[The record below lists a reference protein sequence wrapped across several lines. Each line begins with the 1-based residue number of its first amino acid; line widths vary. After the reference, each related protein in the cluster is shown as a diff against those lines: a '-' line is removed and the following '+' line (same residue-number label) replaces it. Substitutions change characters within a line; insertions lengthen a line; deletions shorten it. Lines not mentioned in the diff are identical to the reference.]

1 MTKGEY
7 LKMKRKLSLLLAL
20 VLALA
25 LFMTA
30 CGGSKDT
37 ATNEPE
43 ETEQPTETGEGDEE
57 TLEPPAEP
65 MGQLIIGNTTEMSGE
80 WLPYFQNIA
89 SDYDIWN
96 FINGYS
102 TVAITFDGEY
112 VVDTTVVK
120 DYKVTENEDGSKTYT
135 WTIVDNLVYDDGTPI
150 TAKDYV
156 ASALL
161 WSSQLLG
168 EMGGSNSYGLY
179 WKGWSEFSKGQT
191 NVFAG
196 VNLIDDYTFAVT
208 IDASNLPYFYE
219 LPMVSVGPTKLSYW
233 LDETVDIAD
242 DGEGCYFTVDINAKN
257 PDGSLVYA
265 EKISAAKSNPFYPA
279 SGPYVVKS
287 FDATTKT
294 AVLEVNDKY
303 VGDYTGQKPKIKTI
317 IYKLVNQST
326 QFDEL
331 ATGSVDLLPENGS
344 GDDINAGLDL
354 VEQGG
359 FSYSTHPRSGY
370 GKIHFA
376 CDFGPTAD
384 VEVRQAI
391 AHLLDR
397 NEFAK
402 SFTGGFGSVVNG
414 PYGEAMWFYQE
425 TKAELNQ
432 KVNQYPYDLNKAIEL
447 LESAGWTLNANG
459 EPYKEGDGVRYK
471 RTEDGKLMPL
481 IIEWASTENNQV
493 SDLLVV
499 KLQQNPDLAKAG
511 IQINQTT
518 MTFPELIN
526 WMYRD
531 KSQGAEYAVPTY
543 HMFNLATNYT
553 PWYDLSTEY
562 VTDPDM
568 VAAGYNTNYI
578 FDEELER
585 LSKEMVLVDPNDR
598 EGFKRKFVDFIVRW
612 NYLLPDLPL
621 YSNIY
626 HDFYNDKL
634 QNWKM
639 NSNVDVTQAVL
650 YAWVTE

>member
-1 MTKGEY
+1 
-7 LKMKRKLSLLLAL
+7 MKRKLYLMLAL

-25 LFMTA
+25 VFLTA
-30 CGGSKDT
+30 CGG
-37 ATNEPE
+37 AEEPADVE
-43 ETEQPTETGEGDEE
+43 EPTETEGPTETAGEE
-57 TLEPPAEP
+57 LQPPEEP

-96 FINGYS
+96 FISGYG
-102 TVAITFDGEY
+102 TVDMTFDGEY
-112 VVDTTVVK
+112 VVNETVVK
-120 DYKVTENEDGSKTYT
+120 SYEVTENEDGSKTYT
-135 WTIVDNLVYDDGTPI
+135 WTIVDDLTYDDGTPI

-156 ASALL
+156 ASGLL
-161 WSSQLLG
+161 WSSKLIAD
-168 EMGGSNSYGLY
+168 MGGSNSYGYY
-179 WKGWSEFSKGQT
+179 WKGWNAFAKGET
-191 NVFAG
+191 KVFEG
-196 VNLIDDYTFAVT
+196 IRLIDDYTFAVT
-208 IDASNLPYFYE
+208 IDPENLPYFYE

-233 LDETVDIAD
+233 LGEGVDVLD
-242 DGEGCYFTVDINAKN
+242 DGEGAYFSVDLTY
-257 PDGSLVYA
+257 DEYA
-265 EKISAAKSNPFYPA
+265 DKVSEAKSNPHYPS
-279 SGPYVVKS
+279 SGPYVVES
-287 FDATTKT
+287 FDTTTKT
-294 AVLEVNDKY
+294 AVLKVNPLYK
-303 VGDYTGQKPKIKTI
+303 GDYTGQKPKIETI
-317 IYKLVNQST
+317 IYKLVSQAT

-331 ATGSVDLLPENGS
+331 ATGQVDLLPQNG
-344 GDDINAGLDL
+344 GADDINAGLDL

-359 FSYSTHPRSGY
+359 YSYTTYPRAGY

-384 VEVRQAI
+384 VEVRQAL

-402 SFTGGFGSVVNG
+402 AFTGGFGTVVNG

-432 KVNQYPYDLNKAIEL
+432 RVNQYPYDLGKAIEL
-447 LESAGWTLNANG
+447 LESAGWTLNEKG
-459 EPYKEGDGVRYK
+459 EPYQEGDGVRYK
-471 RTEDGKLMPL
+471 RTEDGELMPL
-481 IIEWASTENNQV
+481 IIEWASTEDNVV

-499 KLQQNPDLAKAG
+499 QLQENPDLAKAG

-531 KSQGAEYAVPTY
+531 RSQGEEYAVPRY

-553 PWYDLSTEY
+553 PWYDQSTTY
-562 VTDPDM
+562 TTDPDM

-585 LSKEMVLVDPNDR
+585 LAKEMVLTDPNDR
-598 EGFKRKFVDFIVRW
+598 EGFKEKFVEFIVRW

-634 QNWKM
+634 QNWQM
-639 NSNVDVTQAVL
+639 NSNIRLTKAVL